1 MRRERPHLRGWL
13 DGATTPRPCGP
24 PLLLIKSSG
33 RPRSRSDARSP
44 GGKPRSLLAPPPQK
58 CTLAPS
64 NTFLY
69 TLAFIGGSAF
79 DLGTRALLAVQ
90 KAHDG
95 RGAPTALSRALLR
108 RLGLGR
114 PEELVAWAYSPGGD
128 RAARVA
134 GLAPAVVECAV
145 AGDAVAETIIRH
157 GVGELAR

>member
-1 MRRERPHLRGWL
+1 MYS
-13 DGATTPRPCGP
+13 C
-24 PLLLIKSSG
+24 
-33 RPRSRSDARSP
+33 P
-44 GGKPRSLLAPPPQK
+44 GKYILNA
-58 CTLAPS
+58 
-64 NTFLY
+64 
-69 TLAFIGGSAF
+69 LAFIGGSAF